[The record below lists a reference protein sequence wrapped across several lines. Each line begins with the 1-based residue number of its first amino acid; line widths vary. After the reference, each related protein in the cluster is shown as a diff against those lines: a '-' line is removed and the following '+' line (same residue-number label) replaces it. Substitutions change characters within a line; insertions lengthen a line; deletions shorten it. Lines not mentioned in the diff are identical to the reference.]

1 MFVSHIIVS
10 WLVLNMK
17 RKVTIINTAEEMEKP
32 TASFGVKKKKK
43 KKSAEGQRAK
53 EERATNRGPRKEYK

>member
-17 RKVTIINTAEEMEKP
+17 RKVTITNTAEEMEKP

-43 KKSAEGQRAK
+43 KKICRGSTSQR
-53 EERATNRGPRKEYK
+53 RKGNKQRTEKRV

>member
-17 RKVTIINTAEEMEKP
+17 RKVTITNTAEEMEKLA
-32 TASFGVKKKKK
+32 ASFGVKKKKK

>member
-17 RKVTIINTAEEMEKP
+17 RKVTITNTSEEMEKL

-43 KKSAEGQRAK
+43 
-53 EERATNRGPRKEYK
+53 

>member
-17 RKVTIINTAEEMEKP
+17 RKVTITNTAEEMEKP

-43 KKSAEGQRAK
+43 KICRGSTSQR
-53 EERATNRGPRKEYK
+53 RKGNKQRTEKRV

>member
-17 RKVTIINTAEEMEKP
+17 RKVTITNTAEEMEKP

-43 KKSAEGQRAK
+43 
-53 EERATNRGPRKEYK
+53 

>member
-17 RKVTIINTAEEMEKP
+17 RKVTITNTSEEMEKP